1 MSDVGA
7 VELFA
12 QHTEQGDAYGE
23 RHGASEDAGEA
34 KGLDTAQNRDEHQKA
49 VDLMQAVHYDEGAHD
64 VVAVRHQDGAPYQE
78 EDRHSSVAF
87 GQQQGVV
94 AGLEG
99 GGAAGMTKQARGG
112 AVIAT
117 GRIVIDFGRCK
128 ACELCIDAC
137 PTSAIQA
144 DGLDATRC
152 ISYFT
157 IELKEEIPSD
167 VQGKFGNWVFG
178 CDICQEVCPWNR
190 FAPHECLP
198 EFTGRRWNVSAERVP
213 VEILRMTATDFQQVF
228 GGTALERTG
237 RDVMRRNAA
246 IVLGNLR
253 QLEGDAEL
261 LVALRDD
268 SPLVRSAAGWA
279 LCRRGGAVGL
289 AAVRE
294 QLEREPSAEVA
305 VDLRLSLS
313 ERGES

>member
-1 MSDVGA
+1 
-7 VELFA
+7 
-12 QHTEQGDAYGE
+12 
-23 RHGASEDAGEA
+23 
-34 KGLDTAQNRDEHQKA
+34 
-49 VDLMQAVHYDEGAHD
+49 
-64 VVAVRHQDGAPYQE
+64 
-78 EDRHSSVAF
+78 
-87 GQQQGVV
+87 
-94 AGLEG
+94 
-99 GGAAGMTKQARGG
+99 
-112 AVIAT
+112 
-117 GRIVIDFGRCK
+117 
-128 ACELCIDAC
+128 
-137 PTSAIQA
+137 
-144 DGLDATRC
+144 
-152 ISYFT
+152 
-157 IELKEEIPSD
+157 
-167 VQGKFGNWVFG
+167 
-178 CDICQEVCPWNR
+178 
-190 FAPHECLP
+190 
-198 EFTGRRWNVSAERVP
+198 
-213 VEILRMTATDFQQVF
+213 MTATDFQQVF